1 MKKIVL
7 FSAVAAA
14 FAAVA
19 CSSNNELV
27 INGNIDSGAEN
38 AYVVADGDTLAT
50 VPVVDGNFSVKVP
63 LSETM
68 AVIYVRDLPG
78 TSFATVI
85 AEPGTVNYVKNGN
98 AVKVTGTP
106 VNDIYQEYR
115 DKMIEFN
122 DAYRAAETREAKNAI
137 AAEADELDKK
147 LYEDNLDNYLSVIQL
162 QSMQYDMD
170 GYALEE
176 ALAKVNPK
184 FAATKVVTN
193 LRDRAEILKKSAV
206 GQPYLE
212 INLPD
217 AEGNALPLS
226 SVVGE
231 GKWVL
236 LDFWASWCGPCMGE
250 VPYLVS
256 AYGEYH
262 PKGFEIY
269 GVSLDRDREPWL
281 KAIEDNKMNWIHV
294 SDIKM
299 WQCEA
304 AATYGVNAIPANFLI
319 GPDGKIAARNLR
331 GESLAAKLS
340 EIFD

>member
-1 MKKIVL
+1 MKRLILLSSVVL
-7 FSAVAAA
+7 AL
-14 FAAVA
+14 VA
-19 CSSNNELV
+19 CKNNNELV
-27 INGNIDSGAEN
+27 INGSIDSGAEN

-50 VPVVDGNFSVKVP
+50 VPVVDGGFSVKLP
-63 LSETM
+63 LTESM
-68 AVIYVRDLPG
+68 GVIYVRDLPG

-85 AEPGTVNYVKNGN
+85 AEPGTVDYVKTGN
-98 AVKVTGTP
+98 DVKVTGTP

-115 DKMIEFN
+115 DKMNGFN
-122 DAYRAAETREAKNAI
+122 NAYRAAETKEAKDAI
-137 AAEADELDKK
+137 VAEADELDKK

-162 QSMQYDMD
+162 QSMQYDLD

-176 ALAKVNPK
+176 ALSKINPK
-184 FAATKVVTN
+184 FAATKVVTG
-193 LRDRAEILKKSAV
+193 LKERAEILKKSAV

-217 AEGNALPLS
+217 VDGNAHPLS
-226 SVVGE
+226 SVIGE

-262 PKGFEIY
+262 SKGFEIY
-269 GVSLDRDREPWL
+269 GVSLDKDREPWI

-299 WQCEA
+299 WKCEA

-331 GESLAAKLS
+331 GQALAAKLS